1 VVHRKSPNKFD
12 FHRETLIGKS
22 NVFEFSERVRVWARG
37 ALHRPKTA
45 AAGPRAAACLVH
57 GLLLQKV
64 TSPRFTTLKRRLQG
78 PLAGP
83 FTSVC
88 SELAI
93 PGDELDQSKHRWL
106 GFR

>member
-1 VVHRKSPNKFD
+1 MCLNFPSAFVC
-12 FHRETLIGKS
+12 G
-22 NVFEFSERVRVWARG
+22 RG
-37 ALHRPKTA
+37 GRFTVQKRRLPA
-45 AAGPRAAACLVH
+45 PRAAACLVH

-93 PGDELDQSKHRWL
+93 PGDKLDQRKHSWL
-106 GFR
+106 GIR